1 MASKSK
7 RLCAQHLCTQ
17 CGSIEVQEH
26 RFGDQNARK
35 EVTRSAEGRW
45 KEDGIVKSN
54 RHTGVILYVF
64 DGVAACKSVL
74 DAIDA
79 AGYDVVSTNSSN
91 QAFALLFIMHSAAA
105 VVLDLQATEQ
115 SSFDFAQKLRAIQ
128 PDVPIVLRCCEHI
141 GLLPS
146 WVDGYLSARDP
157 LEKLTSTLQMILDD
171 QTIPDGSQEQVPRI
185 SV

>member
-1 MASKSK
+1 M
-7 RLCAQHLCTQ
+7 
-17 CGSIEVQEH
+17 
-26 RFGDQNARK
+26 
-35 EVTRSAEGRW
+35 
-45 KEDGIVKSN
+45 KSN
-54 RHTGVILYVF
+54 RHTDVILYVS
-64 DGVAACKSVL
+64 DGVAACKSAL

-79 AGYDVVSTNSSN
+79 AGYDVVSTTSSN

-141 GLLPS
+141 GPLPS
-146 WVDGYLSARDP
+146 WVDGYLNIGDP
-157 LEKLTSTLQMILDD
+157 LEKLTSILQMILDD

-185 SV
+185 YG